1 MILCWQHQDPHPF
14 IELNQRSDAAC
25 RSPLTQSSQT
35 SGRKRYFWGCIPTWF
50 CSSPAS
56 CWGESEWKRAY
67 SGESE
72 KGSSTLKR
80 SQVVEEE
87 RTYSSPFERIARTL
101 WSQFTVSSQCHLTN
115 PAVIHC
121 SNPGGTMSVQQS
133 CVSGRRALGLQ
144 LTISPAAFPCTRHWL
159 PLPPLVLSGNNQDN
173 N

>member
-101 WSQFTVSSQCHLTN
+101 WSQFTVSSYKSSCNTLFQSRGYYVSSTELCFRKTSLGSTTHNFPSCFPLHTSLTTTSSTR
-115 PAVIHC
+115 PLWKQ
-121 SNPGGTMSVQQS
+121 SRQQ
-133 CVSGRRALGLQ
+133 LEQ
-144 LTISPAAFPCTRHWL
+144 
-159 PLPPLVLSGNNQDN
+159 
-173 N
+173 